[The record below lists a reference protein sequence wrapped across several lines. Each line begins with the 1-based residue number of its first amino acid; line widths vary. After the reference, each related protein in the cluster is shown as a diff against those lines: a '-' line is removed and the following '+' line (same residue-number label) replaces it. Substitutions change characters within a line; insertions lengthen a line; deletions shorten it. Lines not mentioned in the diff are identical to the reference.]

1 MDMEKE
7 YIGDG
12 VYVYFDGYSI
22 IMTTE
27 DGIRATNTICLEPS
41 VTSNLEDYVARLREY
56 IKRVNEE
63 AAKIDIIDKVWK
75 ASEEA
80 AKSESDNG
88 ETKKGT

>member
-1 MDMEKE
+1 MDIEKE

-41 VTSNLEDYVARLREY
+41 VISNLEAYVARLREY
-56 IKRVNEE
+56 IKRVNKE
-63 AAKIDIIDKVWK
+63 AAKK

-80 AKSESDNG
+80 AKSESDNE